1 MTSENSAAMS
11 EEVRR
16 IMTAGH
22 MFRGSR
28 DFFLAYEVLGAFMQS
43 PEAREGRA
51 PRPIQSQATCAALA
65 LELALKARIV
75 LDGGSPPAK
84 GPDGHKY
91 VAMFGLLSR
100 AAQEDVVKPLL
111 LAGGP
116 ATVEGLAKVLADF
129 EGTFQQWRYIH
140 EHGELAFHEGNM
152 VAVIQAVF
160 ESIVRLRPDF
170 GAWPGVIVDPDRPV
184 RWHITPRP

>member
-1 MTSENSAAMS
+1 MS

-16 IMTAGH
+16 IVTAAH

-51 PRPIQSQATCAALA
+51 PNPIQSQATCAALA

-75 LDGGSPPAK
+75 LDGGDPPSK

-100 AAQEDVVKPLL
+100 AAQEDIVRPLL
-111 LAGGP
+111 LDGA
-116 ATVEGLAKVLADF
+116 AASVEGLAKVLAEF
-129 EGTFQQWRYIH
+129 EGTFQKWRYMH
-140 EHGELAFHEGNM
+140 EHREVAFHEGNM
-152 VAVIQAVF
+152 VAVVQAVY
-160 ESIVRLRPDF
+160 ESLVRLRPDF
-170 GAWPGVIVDPDRPV
+170 GPWPGVIVDPDRPV

>member
-1 MTSENSAAMS
+1 MTSENAPAMS

-16 IMTAGH
+16 IVTAAH

-51 PRPIQSQATCAALA
+51 PNPIQSQATCAALA

-75 LDGGSPPAK
+75 LDGGDPPSK

-100 AAQEDVVKPLL
+100 AAQEDIVRPLL
-111 LAGGP
+111 LDGA
-116 ATVEGLAKVLADF
+116 AASVEGLAKVLAEF
-129 EGTFQQWRYIH
+129 EGTFQKWRYMH
-140 EHGELAFHEGNM
+140 EHREVAFHEGNM
-152 VAVIQAVF
+152 VAVVQAVY
-160 ESIVRLRPDF
+160 ESLVRLRPDF
-170 GAWPGVIVDPDRPV
+170 GPWPGVIVDPDRPV

>member
-1 MTSENSAAMS
+1 MTTENTAVVS

-16 IMTAGH
+16 IITAGE

-28 DFFLAYEVLGAFMQS
+28 DFFLAYEVLGAFMQTT
-43 PEAREGRA
+43 EAREGRA
-51 PRPIQSQATCAALA
+51 PKPIQSQATCAALA

-75 LDGGSPPAK
+75 LDGGDPPSK
-84 GPDGHKY
+84 GPGGHKY
-91 VAMFGLLSR
+91 TAMFGLLSR

-111 LAGGP
+111 LDDGP
-116 ATVEGLAKVLADF
+116 ATVEGLANVLAEF
-129 EGTFQQWRYIH
+129 EGTFQRWRYLH
-140 EHGELAFHEGNM
+140 EHRELAFHEGNM
-152 VAVIQAVF
+152 LAVVQAVY

-170 GAWPGVIVDPDRPV
+170 GPWPGVIVDSDRPV